1 MIINELSVYFVSI
14 LHNLTIYVIHL
25 ELPTATLVE
34 LPMSK
39 FQLQQWT
46 CLVSRINRWSKF
58 FLCITYLKK
67 TKCLKCKIG
76 QSPCSSF
83 CSGFLFKKINLLM
96 PLQNILTSPHN
107 NISTGKSKLE
117 ILAFLQTIRFQ
128 KKSFV
133 SKQNI
138 AVAVWTRREA
148 AGIIS
153 RIHSHGTSSSAHL
166 KAYIQQKIF

>member
-117 ILAFLQTIRFQ
+117 ILAFLQTIVFR
-128 KKSFV
+128 KKASYQNKTSQLRSGLDV
-133 SKQNI
+133 KQQ
-138 AVAVWTRREA
+138 EL
-148 AGIIS
+148 S
-153 RIHSHGTSSSAHL
+153 RKFIPMGHRARL
-166 KAYIQQKIF
+166 V